1 MGDEEKGMRVMERM
15 RGRNGEN
22 ESKRW
27 RRKMSDIVKEV
38 AAVRPY
44 SLSPAVANEPDSM
57 EKCRFA

>member
-1 MGDEEKGMRVMERM
+1 M
-15 RGRNGEN
+15 RNGEN